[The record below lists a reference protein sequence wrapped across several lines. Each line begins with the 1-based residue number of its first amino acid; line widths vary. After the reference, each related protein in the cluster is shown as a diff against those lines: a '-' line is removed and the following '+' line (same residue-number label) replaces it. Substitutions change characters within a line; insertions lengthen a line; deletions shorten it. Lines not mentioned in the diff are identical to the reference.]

1 MVALFGMFHALV
13 FLPVCLS
20 LCGKLLKPQSET
32 SASGV
37 IQISNNPNLGVD
49 NKIFTLDNEDLSKE
63 KKITLTNFKM
73 YPSEE

>member
-1 MVALFGMFHALV
+1 MFHALV

-20 LCGKLLKPQSET
+20 LCGKLLKPHSEE
-32 SASGV
+32 AA
-37 IQISNNPNLGVD
+37 IQISDNTKQGVD